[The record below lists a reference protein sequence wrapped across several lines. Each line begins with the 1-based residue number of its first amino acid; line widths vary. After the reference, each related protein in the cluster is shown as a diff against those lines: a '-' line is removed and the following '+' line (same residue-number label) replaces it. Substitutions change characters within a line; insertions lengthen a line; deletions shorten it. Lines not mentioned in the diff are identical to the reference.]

1 MGKGKPSKRK
11 RGTMS
16 RRRLPASLLAVL
28 DADERAAA
36 EWLMP
41 DSMLSLL
48 ARVPADDARAEVR
61 RFMDGMARRGY
72 DMADLADCFTE
83 ANG

>member
-11 RGTMS
+11 RGTMN
-16 RRRLPASLLAVL
+16 RRRLPAGLLAAL
-28 DADERAAA
+28 DADERAAV

-41 DSMLSLL
+41 DSMLSVLK
-48 ARVPADDARAEVR
+48 RVPADEARAEVR

-83 ANG
+83 ADG